1 MKKLLFGLCLIC
13 ALFVVACNV
22 DASGKS
28 RQKVVVKS
36 PELND
41 YLANLEENTPDD
53 PYVIVVS
60 EPEKMEVH
68 DALYN
73 NPRKYVSL
81 SFVDYEN
88 YEVYFN
94 QCRNLTSIGIPEG
107 TTEIVDGAFYGCV
120 NLKKVR
126 MTDSVC
132 SIGKSAFLYCMALY
146 DIKLSKNIE
155 SIGDSAFFECPNLEK
170 ITLPEKL
177 TSIGE
182 RAFDWCSKLKEIEIP
197 SGVTDIKY
205 QTFYWCL
212 RLKTVKLPDSLE
224 EIKEGA
230 FNACPSLRD
239 IKLPHGIRRIER
251 YAFTSSNGYASTPLF
266 NSIIIPET
274 VNYLGDYV
282 FSTKIINYTG
292 TEEQWNSIEKDDE
305 WNKNC
310 PSDMVINYSCKM

>member
-28 RQKVVVKS
+28 HQKVVVKS

-88 YEVYFN
+88 YEVYFYK
-94 QCRNLTSIGIPEG
+94 CVNLVSIEIPEG
-107 TTEIVDGAFYGCV
+107 IKEIIDGAFYQCV
-120 NLKKVR
+120 NLQKVR

-132 SIGKSAFLYCMALY
+132 SIGKTAFLYCMALN
-146 DIKLSKNIE
+146 DIKLSQNIE
-155 SIGDSAFFECPNLEK
+155 SIDNCAFLECPNLER
-170 ITLPEKL
+170 IVLPKKL
-177 TSIGE
+177 TYMGE
-182 RAFDWCSKLKEIEIP
+182 QLFHWCSKLKEIEIP
-197 SGVTDIKY
+197 SGVTTIEKG
-205 QTFYWCL
+205 TFVWCL
-212 RLKTVKLPDSLE
+212 SLKKVVLPSTLLE
-224 EIKEGA
+224 IRENPFGS
-230 FNACPSLRD
+230 CPSL
-239 IKLPHGIRRIER
+239 IEI
-251 YAFTSSNGYASTPLF
+251 YY
-266 NSIIIPET
+266 E
-274 VNYLGDYV
+274 
-282 FSTKIINYTG
+282 G
-292 TEEQWNSIEKDDE
+292 TEEQWNNIIKVDGWDKGSPL
-305 WNKNC
+305 NL
-310 PSDMVINYSCKM
+310 VINYNCKM

>member
-13 ALFVVACNV
+13 ALFVVACDV

-36 PELND
+36 PDLND

-88 YEVYFN
+88 YELYFYK
-94 QCRNLTSIGIPEG
+94 CVNLVSIEIPEG
-107 TTEIVDGAFYGCV
+107 IKEIIDGAFSQCV
-120 NLKKVR
+120 NLQKVR
-126 MTDSVC
+126 MTDSV
-132 SIGKSAFLYCMALY
+132 SRIGNSAFVYCMALN
-146 DIKLSKNIE
+146 DIKLSINIE
-155 SIGDSAFFECPNLEK
+155 SIGNFAFLECPNLET
-170 ITLPEKL
+170 IILPEKL

-197 SGVTDIKY
+197 SGVTEIKS

-212 RLKTVKLPDSLE
+212 TLKKLKLPATLV
-224 EIKEGA
+224 EINENA
-230 FNACPSLRD
+230 FFNCPSLLE
-239 IKLPHGIRRIER
+239 IY
-251 YAFTSSNGYASTPLF
+251 YAGS
-266 NSIIIPET
+266 
-274 VNYLGDYV
+274 
-282 FSTKIINYTG
+282 
-292 TEEQWNSIEKDDE
+292 EEQWNNIIKVDGWDKSFHLNLVIKY
-305 WNKNC
+305 NC
-310 PSDMVINYSCKM
+310 TK

>member
-13 ALFVVACNV
+13 ALFVVACDV

-36 PELND
+36 PDLND

-94 QCRNLTSIGIPEG
+94 QCRNLTSIEIPEG
-107 TTEIVDGAFYGCV
+107 TTEIVDGAVYGCV

-146 DIKLSKNIE
+146 DIKLSKNIQ
-155 SIGDSAFFECPNLEK
+155 SIGKSAFYECPNLEE
-170 ITLPEKL
+170 IILPEKL
-177 TSIGE
+177 TYIDE
-182 RAFDWCSKLKEIEIP
+182 QAFNWCSKLKEIEIP
-197 SGVTDIKY
+197 SGVTEIKS
-205 QTFYWCL
+205 QTFHWCL
-212 RLKTVKLPDSLE
+212 TLKKLKLPATLV
-224 EIKEGA
+224 EINEDA
-230 FNACPSLRD
+230 FFNCPSLLE
-239 IKLPHGIRRIER
+239 IY
-251 YAFTSSNGYASTPLF
+251 YAGS
-266 NSIIIPET
+266 
-274 VNYLGDYV
+274 
-282 FSTKIINYTG
+282 
-292 TEEQWNSIEKDDE
+292 EEQWNNIIKVDGWDKGFSLNLI
-305 WNKNC
+305 
-310 PSDMVINYSCKM
+310 INYNCKM